1 MSDFLDLI
9 SEEDEYKGF
18 TKLLSHGQTEID
30 NYNKKLEKII
40 DKDWVEFFEDC
51 VIPLDN
57 IVRNPRKFIEN
68 NEDIVPISLSR
79 SITTESI
86 KHLAQHTN
94 LISEVKDDT
103 VTPNKILNVSK
114 EESFMTYENRFIY
127 TLLVKCQMFIAK
139 RLDMIKKAIDGDMEK
154 ISVDTVIMQDNM
166 EYKLN
171 MTLECE
177 DKAEMIGSSN
187 DKNKKQYL
195 TDVARVVRL
204 DNIIGTYLGGMFGK
218 VMKNCA
224 AVRPPI
230 TRTNVILKN
239 QDFKK
244 ALQLWQF
251 IESYEKVGYN
261 VSVKETKSKLDNDSK
276 ERYRIL
282 LF

>member
-1 MSDFLDLI
+1 MKNENIRTFQDTMSDFLDLI

-127 TLLVKCQMFIAK
+127 TLLVK
-139 RLDMIKKAIDGDMEK
+139 
-154 ISVDTVIMQDNM
+154 
-166 EYKLN
+166 
-171 MTLECE
+171 
-177 DKAEMIGSSN
+177 
-187 DKNKKQYL
+187 
-195 TDVARVVRL
+195 
-204 DNIIGTYLGGMFGK
+204 
-218 VMKNCA
+218 
-224 AVRPPI
+224 
-230 TRTNVILKN
+230 
-239 QDFKK
+239 
-244 ALQLWQF
+244 
-251 IESYEKVGYN
+251 
-261 VSVKETKSKLDNDSK
+261 
-276 ERYRIL
+276 
-282 LF
+282 